1 VLASSRAKVQAF
13 IDRCAAI
20 DWRLPSRDA
29 RRMTAAYQRWQ
40 AALGLVRPIRLI
52 SDPSELPASMFSGMD
67 YAWDSIA
74 PVWPSA
80 TGAALLRVWLT
91 SSPGTTPPASSP
103 ELDIA
108 IAWARA
114 FARSRTS
121 AGEVE
126 AQAVAGVRSMIAA
139 VSRLAGFRRANRWA
153 MVLLDTPLMGLFDP
167 PSRIASIASDLLA
180 AADNDRVWEHLV
192 ALDQIRKI
200 ARALGIRT
208 AGLNRPPRRDD
219 LVDAIIRL
227 YEPMLEACESGA
239 FAHVLNGGELV
250 VLASPPIWTDG
261 RRLHREDGPAIA
273 WPETKV
279 YAWKGCV
286 VPERFIMQPNS
297 TRPDDIRLVSSG
309 MARRSLFDLYAST
322 HGYHRCLHD
331 FAGVMMHEDDA
342 GRLWSVSPDPPTVPP
357 QFRQDMKIVEVTNG
371 TTESDGSRKTY
382 WLNVPHYV
390 QTAQEAVAWTYGMMP
405 SDYCGLVVR
414 T

>member
-13 IDRCAAI
+13 IERCAAI

-40 AALGLVRPIRLI
+40 VALGLARPVRLI
-52 SDPSELPASMFSGMD
+52 SDPLELPASMFSGMD
-67 YAWDSIA
+67 DAWDSIT
-74 PVWPSA
+74 PIWPSA
-80 TGAALLRVWLT
+80 TGAALLRAMWPTL
-91 SSPGTTPPASSP
+91 SPRTAPPASSP
-103 ELDIA
+103 EWDIA

-114 FARSRTS
+114 FTRSRTS
-121 AGEVE
+121 AREVE
-126 AQAVAGVRSMIAA
+126 AQAVAGLRSMIAA
-139 VSRLAGFRRANRWA
+139 VSRFAGFRRANRWA
-153 MVLLDTPLMGLFDP
+153 MVLLDTPLLGLFDP
-167 PSRIASIASDLLA
+167 PSRIASIACDLLA
-180 AADNDRVWEHLV
+180 ASDNDRVWEHLV
-192 ALDQIRKI
+192 ALEQIRKI

-208 AGLNRPPRRDD
+208 AGLNTPPRRDD

-227 YEPMLEACESGA
+227 YEPMVEACESGA

-261 RRLHREDGPAIA
+261 RRLHRENGPAIA

-279 YAWKGCV
+279 YAWKGSV

-297 TRPDDIRLVSSG
+297 ARPDDIRLVSSG
-309 MARRSLFDLYAST
+309 MARRSLIDLYAST
-322 HGYHRCLHD
+322 HGYRRCMQD
-331 FAGVMMHEDDA
+331 FGGVIVHEDA
-342 GRLWSVSPDPPTVPP
+342 TGRLWSVNPDPPTVPP
-357 QFRQDMKIVEVTNG
+357 QFGEMKIVEVMNG

-382 WLNVPHYV
+382 WLNVPHYA
-390 QTAQEAVAWTYGMMP
+390 QRAQEAVAWTYGMTS